1 MTIRLKVMA
10 EGEDYPVSAQ
20 VELPARGQTFTL
32 SPHGARQLAQHLN
45 RLADMIEQ
53 ATEGQE

>member
-1 MTIRLKVMA
+1 MTIRLKVIA

-32 SPHGARQLAQHLN
+32 SPQGARQLAVHLN
-45 RLADMIEQ
+45 RLADMVEQ
-53 ATEGQE
+53 ATEGEG